1 MKDVNNISLI
11 RSKRCLKYFGDILQV
26 RTVEEMNNKL
36 QELYS
41 RLKEK
46 EDLSYNEDKWI
57 KETTTRIL

>member
-1 MKDVNNISLI
+1 MKDVNNISLN

-46 EDLSYNEDKWI
+46 EDLSHNEDK
-57 KETTTRIL
+57 

>member
-1 MKDVNNISLI
+1 MKDVNNISLN

-41 RLKEK
+41 RLKRQEV
-46 EDLSYNEDKWI
+46 LINNEND
-57 KETTTRIL
+57 